1 MSQGGRCDARRTR
14 VCHHVASAFVAAAD
28 RGSTDANMPP
38 SNLSP
43 DDRARIQRRTLRVL
57 VGGQVVGAAALGAAV
72 TVGAFVVQDILGDDT
87 PFAGLAT
94 ATVTMGTAF
103 MSQVLARVM
112 LRHGR
117 RGGLQ
122 VGYALAA
129 VGGVVAAAGVEAESL
144 PWFLLGLFLFGNGQ
158 AANLLARYAA
168 TDLAA
173 PTERSSA
180 MSHVVFASTF
190 GAVFGPLLIT
200 PAQWAGETW
209 FGLASYSGP
218 WLVSSV
224 FLVLAALNT
233 AIRLRP
239 DPLVVSG
246 ATAKTPTRM
255 GIAEAFRLI
264 TSTGNGRLALTAM
277 VVSQATM
284 VSVMTMTPV
293 HLKLYGHESLSPY
306 VVSLHIAGMFAFS
319 PLVGKYADRHGRINA
334 IFLGAVLLVIASVLS
349 AISGEGNPMLFPSLW
364 LLGIGWNFG
373 LIGGSTLLVESI
385 DDAVRV
391 RVQGTADLLMS
402 FCGGLAGFS
411 SGFIRRAVGF
421 HLLSTASLVLA
432 FVLLV
437 YVVVGSAHVRP
448 SVVSSLRRR

>member
-1 MSQGGRCDARRTR
+1 M
-14 VCHHVASAFVAAAD
+14 VAAD
-28 RGSTDANMPP
+28 RGSTDANMPS

-103 MSQVLARVM
+103 MSQVLARIM

-255 GIAEAFRLI
+255 GIAEAFQLI

-306 VVSLHIAGMFAFS
+306 VVS
-319 PLVGKYADRHGRINA
+319 
-334 IFLGAVLLVIASVLS
+334 
-349 AISGEGNPMLFPSLW
+349 
-364 LLGIGWNFG
+364 
-373 LIGGSTLLVESI
+373 
-385 DDAVRV
+385 
-391 RVQGTADLLMS
+391 
-402 FCGGLAGFS
+402 
-411 SGFIRRAVGF
+411 
-421 HLLSTASLVLA
+421 
-432 FVLLV
+432 
-437 YVVVGSAHVRP
+437 
-448 SVVSSLRRR
+448 